1 MKKINPLLYV
11 ADHSPVPEAVLNASG
26 WFETETMN
34 VTIGHSVG
42 EPRKGLPESALAW
55 FIADGWTA
63 KLLNTTTKLPSWST
77 SPSKSDDVI
86 SYSSWSTYQLRR
98 RKMQSE
104 RVLNDMLREFTEAYN
119 EGREVNSARY
129 EEILLVYNASLDNT
143 ESFLT
148 ALEAGLDTTE
158 AFTELMLDP
167 IAGDYATYKASALSK
182 LTLHDTDIAE
192 LDSYV
197 AELESYQAEV
207 STFMTDLNST
217 ATGLAESSSDL
228 AVLVASLASSATALG
243 EFAAELIEAKTSLS
257 ADVAADLAAFDV
269 ATEGLKDGLSKFETD
284 SESLLTGYG
293 ESLRTQINT
302 RFDAQIATQKQS
314 LISKGLYNATVWNS
328 IASGIERERSLALT
342 DVEDKIT
349 QQNVGITTGA
359 YDRRARIRGAELD
372 AKAKRATLTDNLHA
386 RLFSFRDQKL
396 RVHDQGLRVGAQGL
410 TLHDQALKIN
420 DQGMRLNSQ
429 KLRVHDQRLKMV
441 EEKLRVR
448 NDVMAARLRSI
459 ATLGSIYDGNSTFR
473 LKALE
478 AKGRLNSQITDGKL
492 NIIQARNSILNSMVG
507 FMERRSDEY
516 PGLDSLAG
524 IAAQLGYGES
534 GSVSPGGA
542 K

>member
-1 MKKINPLLYV
+1 MDKVNPLLYV
-11 ADHSPVPEAVLNASG
+11 TDHSPVPEAVLDASG

-42 EPRKGLPESALAW
+42 KPRKGLPESALAW

-63 KLLNTTTKLPSWST
+63 KWLNTTTELPSWST
-77 SPSKSDDVI
+77 SPSEGDDVI
-86 SYSSWSTYQLRR
+86 SYSSWSVYELTR

-129 EEILLVYNASLDNT
+129 EEILLVYNAALDNS
-143 ESFLT
+143 EAFLT
-148 ALEAGLDTTE
+148 AMEAGFDTTE
-158 AFTELMLDP
+158 AFTDLMLSP
-167 IAGDYATYKASALSK
+167 IADDYEIYKASALSK
-182 LTLHDTDIAE
+182 LALHDTDIAE

-197 AELESYQAEV
+197 TELESYQAEV
-207 STFMTDLNST
+207 SAFMTDLNST
-217 ATGLAESSSDL
+217 AAGLAESSSDL
-228 AVLVASLASSATALG
+228 AELVSTLASSATALG
-243 EFAAELIEAKTSLS
+243 EFAAELIEAKTSLN
-257 ADVAADLAAFDV
+257 ADVAADLAAFDL
-269 ATEGLKDGLSKFETD
+269 ATDGLKDGLSEFETD
-284 SESLLTGYG
+284 SAALLTDYG
-293 ESLRTQINT
+293 ASLRTQINN
-302 RFDAQIATQKQS
+302 RFAAQISTQKQS

-328 IASGIERERSLALT
+328 IASGIERERSLALS

-349 QQNVGITTGA
+349 QQSVGITTGA
-359 YDRRARIRGAELD
+359 YDRRARIRASELD
-372 AKAKRATLTDNLHA
+372 AKARRAALTDNLHA

-420 DQGMRLNSQ
+420 EQGMRLNSQ

-448 NDVMAARLRSI
+448 NDVMASRLRSI

-473 LKALE
+473 LRALE
-478 AKGRLNSQITDGKL
+478 ARERLNAQITAGKL
-492 NIIQARNSILNSMVG
+492 NTIQVRNGILTSMVG

-524 IAAQLGYGES
+524 IAAQLGYGQS

-542 K
+542 V